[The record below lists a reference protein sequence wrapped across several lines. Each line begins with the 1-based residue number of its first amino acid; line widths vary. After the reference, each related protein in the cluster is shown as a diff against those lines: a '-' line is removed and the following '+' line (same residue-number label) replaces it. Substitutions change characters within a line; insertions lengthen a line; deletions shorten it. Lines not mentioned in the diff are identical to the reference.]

1 MREVLALKMSLSN
14 LEVKADEKWVE
25 NLVRSRMRQGIADKI
40 AEIGVKETQHIYH
53 REYTCSLIVADYDDY
68 WRDVERAA
76 ERLGYRKAIPVF
88 LEEGF
93 K

>member
-14 LEVKADEKWVE
+14 LEVKADENLVE
-25 NLVRSRMRQGIADKI
+25 SLVRSRMRQGIADKI
-40 AEIGVKETQHIYH
+40 AEIGVQETQHSYH
-53 REYTCSLIVADYDDY
+53 REYKCYLIVADYDDY

-76 ERLGYRKAIPVF
+76 ERLGYRTASPVF
-88 LEEGF
+88 IEEGF